1 MPHIDIFYMFWLDA
15 NIHQYIWFFCLIG
28 ILEFVNFDV
37 KEIVTPSRE
46 EKKNYKN

>member
-37 KEIVTPSRE
+37 EKIVTPSKG
-46 EKKNYKN
+46 KKITTK